1 MKRVCQAT
9 ERTCQMI
16 ERVCQVTERTCQM
29 IERAC
34 QGAKTSCQAMKTA
47 CQVTKRSGQRTETS
61 CQLTKTSG
69 QGTGTSCQRMKRWCH
84 GTKTPCQGTAG
95 IIYEVFGQR
104 SKALEKSR
112 LSEIDRKESKSSC
125 DIVSHLYSLRSNRNC
140 QEGLLLLP
148 RQWRPPTARL
158 THRSANL

>member
-47 CQVTKRSGQRTETS
+47 CQVTKR
-61 CQLTKTSG
+61 SG